1 MDVEF
6 KLVGEISSRRAA
18 YRERVRGLA
27 AHVEEDGTRYLVH
40 DVSARGLALVDRE
53 AHLRQGQAC
62 RLSLA
67 IGSKVLITGLPA
79 TVVRQATPER
89 DLAGLSFDELNRRQ
103 EAWLDKLV
111 LEIQKR
117 RIDLR
122 KTLAAADNLE
132 DEKKTDRADP

>member
-1 MDVEF
+1 MDVDF
-6 KLVGEISSRRAA
+6 KLLGEISGRRAA

-27 AHVEEDGTRYLVH
+27 AHVEEDGSRYLVH
-40 DVSARGLALVDRE
+40 DVSACGLALVDRE
-53 AHLRQGQAC
+53 GRLRQGRTY

-67 IGSKVLITGLPA
+67 IGSKVLIADLPV

-89 DLAGLSFDELNRRQ
+89 GLAGLSFGALGRRQ

-122 KTLAAADNLE
+122 KALAAADNLE
-132 DEKKTDRADP
+132 DEKKTDRADS

>member
-27 AHVEEDGTRYLVH
+27 AHVEDGTRYLVH

-53 AHLRQGQAC
+53 AHLRQGQLY

-67 IGSKVLITGLPA
+67 IGSKVLITGLPV

-89 DLAGLSFDELNRRQ
+89 NLAGVAFGELNRRQ